1 MSEKE
6 IEKYI
11 IDNYFI
17 KNQFEIAEDLEMIR
31 NQTNIRAPK
40 IGIRKHI
47 NKRLIVC
54 NDQQNG
60 MKCREDIFQRTEQCT
75 GQASKEMRA
84 ILR

>member
-1 MSEKE
+1 MMSEKE

-54 NDQQNG
+54 ND
-60 MKCREDIFQRTEQCT
+60 
-75 GQASKEMRA
+75 
-84 ILR
+84 